1 MKEIK
6 IKQIENGYTIYSN
19 CKEIFVKTK
28 DEAVEF
34 VKKAL

>member
-1 MKEIK
+1 MKEIR
-6 IKQIENGYTIYSN
+6 IKEIENGYTIYGN

-28 DEAVEF
+28 DEVVEF